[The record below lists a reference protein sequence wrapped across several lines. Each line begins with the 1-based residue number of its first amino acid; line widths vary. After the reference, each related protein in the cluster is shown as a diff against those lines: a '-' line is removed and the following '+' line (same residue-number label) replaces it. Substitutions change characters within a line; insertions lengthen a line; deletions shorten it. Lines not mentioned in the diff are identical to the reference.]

1 MKNYLIGVVLLVVVA
16 APVQAGETRYVSDTL
31 VITLRAGMGDEYK
44 ILRTLPSGTAMELL
58 EAQGPFGR
66 VRLKNG
72 TEGWVRLQYLV
83 KSPVARDQLAQAR
96 QRLERLE
103 KESQR
108 LKSEVKSL
116 TLRNEE
122 LAQLSSK
129 FERDNL
135 SLSQENDKLQSLA
148 ARPLALDRE
157 NKHLAAENARLGAEI
172 KQVSAENSE
181 LRNSTVQ
188 KWFMAGGGVLI
199 GGILLG
205 FFLPRLGRRK
215 SSSW

>member
-1 MKNYLIGVVLLVVVA
+1 MTGALLLAVTA
-16 APVQAGETRYVSDTL
+16 LPLQAEEMRYVSDRL
-31 VITLRAGMGDEYK
+31 VITLRAGMGDEYR
-44 ILRTLPSGTAMELL
+44 ILKTLPSGTAMELL
-58 EAQGPFGR
+58 EQQGAFGR

-83 KSPVARDQLAQAR
+83 DTPVAREQLAQAR

-108 LKSEVKSL
+108 LKAEVESL
-116 TLRNEE
+116 TLRNRE

-129 FERDNL
+129 LERDNL
-135 SLSQENDKLQSLA
+135 DLSQANDKLQSLA
-148 ARPLALDRE
+148 ARPLELDRE
-157 NKHLAAENARLGAEI
+157 NRYL
-172 KQVSAENSE
+172 SAENTRLSAEARQINAENLE

-199 GGILLG
+199 AGIVLG
-205 FFLPRLGRRK
+205 FLLPRVGRRK

>member
-1 MKNYLIGVVLLVVVA
+1 MKKYLIGVALLAVIAV
-16 APVQAGETRYVSDTL
+16 PVQADQTRYVSDTL

-44 ILRTLPSGTAMELL
+44 ILRTLPSGTSMALL
-58 EAQGPFGR
+58 EEQGVFGR

-83 KSPVARDQLAQAR
+83 DTPVAKDLLSQAQ
-96 QRLERLE
+96 QRLARVE
-103 KESQR
+103 KENER
-108 LKSEVKSL
+108 LKSEVESL
-116 TLRNEE
+116 SLRNNE

-135 SLSQENDKLQSLA
+135 GLSQENEKLQSLA
-148 ARPLALDRE
+148 ARPLELDRE
-157 NKHLAAENARLGAEI
+157 NRYLTSENMRLAAEI
-172 KQVSAENSE
+172 KQVSTENLE

-205 FFLPRLGRRK
+205 FLLPKLGRRK